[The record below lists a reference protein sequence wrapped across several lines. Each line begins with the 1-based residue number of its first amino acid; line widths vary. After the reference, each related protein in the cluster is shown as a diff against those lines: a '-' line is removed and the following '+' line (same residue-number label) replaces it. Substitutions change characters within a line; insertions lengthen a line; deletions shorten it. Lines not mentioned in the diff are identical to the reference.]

1 MAVVKIYSTNTCPYC
16 KMAKQFFQDNKIAY
30 QEFNVSEDRTALN
43 EMLKSSKQMSVPV
56 IDIDGEIIVGFNMPQ
71 IKQKLGLLN

>member
-16 KMAKQFFQDNKIAY
+16 KMAKQFFQDNKIVY

-43 EMLKSSKQMSVPV
+43 EMLKRSKQMSVPV
-56 IDIDGEIIVGFNMPQ
+56 IDIDGEIIIGFNMPQ
-71 IKQKLGLLN
+71 IKQKLGLT